1 MGTKQARRKQEE
13 LFYASERTETPG
25 HPFYEQLNRVLEDAK
40 FDTFCEERCRGFYH
54 AKVGRPSLAPGVYFR
69 LLLIGFFEGIGS
81 ERGIGWRVADSLSLR
96 RFLKYGLDEAT
107 PDHVTISRT
116 RRLLD
121 EATHQAV
128 FTFVLAEVARR
139 GMLKGKTI
147 GIDATTLEANA
158 AMRSIVRRDTGE
170 SYMEYLRRLATE
182 AGLDATDDGAVRRMD
197 RKRKKKT
204 SNEEWVN
211 PHDRDAEVTKMKNG
225 ATHLAYKA
233 EQAVDLDTGAIVAIT
248 TQGGAVGD
256 TSSVQETLPAAGL
269 AVAEQIATPTASGQY
284 KVHEQGLCEVVTDK
298 GYHSGASLLAVRE
311 MGVRSYVSVPQQPR
325 RKWKDK
331 AEQQAAV
338 YANQQRVEGDRG
350 KRLLRRRG
358 EFLERP
364 FAHQYETGGLRRVHV
379 RGRGNVAKR
388 VLLQAAAFNLAL
400 ILRSITKAGTPK
412 GLADLK
418 TKLLCALSRVLAA
431 LSPLHAPIPVS
442 VNVLSPIRACSLTRS
457 QNCPQLVTI
466 QPLPKMGVLTRAAR
480 VTDEKCEV

>member
-1 MGTKQARRKQEE
+1 MAMGTKQGRQKQED

-25 HPFYEQLNRVLEDAK
+25 HPFYEQLNGVLDQAK
-40 FDTFCEERCRGFYH
+40 FDTFCEERCRRFYH
-54 AKVGRPSLAPGVYFR
+54 TKLGRPSMPPGVYFR
-69 LLLIGFFEGIGS
+69 LLLIGFFEGIAS
-81 ERGIGWRVADSLSLR
+81 ERGICWRVADSLSLR
-96 RFLKYGLDEAT
+96 RFLNYGLGEAT
-107 PDHVTISRT
+107 PDHVTMSRT

-121 EATHQAV
+121 EAVHQAV
-128 FTFVLAEVARR
+128 FTFVLTEVARR
-139 GMLKGKTI
+139 GMLKGKTM

-170 SYMEYLRRLATE
+170 SYMEYLRGLAQQ
-182 AGLDATDDGAVRRMD
+182 AGIDSTDDAAVRRMD

-248 TQGGAVGD
+248 TQGGAV
-256 TSSVQETLPAAGL
+256 QETLPAAGF
-269 AVAEQIATPTASGQY
+269 AVAEQIATPTAKGQY
-284 KVHEQGLCEVVTDK
+284 KVHEQGMREVVTDK
-298 GYHSGASLLAVRE
+298 GYHSGASLAAMRE
-311 MGVRSYVSVPQQPR
+311 MGVRSYVSSPQQPR
-325 RKWKDK
+325 RNWKGK
-331 AEQQAAV
+331 AEQQAAA
-338 YANQQRVEGDRG
+338 YANQRRVEGERG

-379 RGRGNVAKR
+379 RGRSNVAKR

-418 TKLLCALSRVLAA
+418 TKLLYALSRVLAA
-431 LSPLHAPIPVS
+431 LSPPYAPIPVS
-442 VNVLSPIRACSLTRS
+442 VN
-457 QNCPQLVTI
+457 
-466 QPLPKMGVLTRAAR
+466 
-480 VTDEKCEV
+480 

>member
-1 MGTKQARRKQEE
+1 MAMGTKQARQKQEE
-13 LFYASERTETPG
+13 LFYASEQTEAPG
-25 HPFYEQLNRVLEDAK
+25 HPFYEQLNRVLEQAK
-40 FDTFCEERCRGFYH
+40 FDAFCEERCRGFYH
-54 AKVGRPSLAPGVYFR
+54 GKLGRPSLAPGVYFR
-69 LLLIGFFEGIGS
+69 LLLIGFFEGIAS

-96 RFLKYGLDEAT
+96 RFLKYGLSEAT

-128 FTFVLAEVARR
+128 FTWVLTEVARR

-158 AMRSIVRRDTGE
+158 AMRSIVRRDTGQ
-170 SYMEYLRRLATE
+170 SYMEYLRGLAQQ
-182 AGLDATDDGAVRRMD
+182 AGLDPTDDDAVRRMD

-204 SNEEWVN
+204 PNEEWVN
-211 PHDRDAEVTKMKNG
+211 LHDPDAEVSKMKNG

-256 TSSVQETLPAAGL
+256 TTSVQETLPAAGF
-269 AVAEQIATPTASGQY
+269 AVAEQIATATAKGQY
-284 KVHEQGLCEVVTDK
+284 KVHEQGLREVVTDK
-298 GYHSGASLLAVRE
+298 GYHSGASLAAMRT

-325 RKWKDK
+325 RNWKGK
-331 AEQQAAV
+331 AEEQAAV
-338 YANQQRVEGDRG
+338 YANRRRVEGERG

-364 FAHQYETGGLRRVHV
+364 FAHQYETGRLRRVHV
-379 RGRGNVAKR
+379 RGRKNVAKR

-400 ILRSITKAGTPK
+400 ILRSITKAGTPR

-418 TKLLCALSRVLAA
+418 TRLIGGLLRVLAA
-431 LSPLHAPIPVS
+431 LGPLCAPYTEPQKNISRFALNRQKRRSDSPKQWCRRKVGS
-442 VNVLSPIRACSLTRS
+442 DTGC
-457 QNCPQLVTI
+457 
-466 QPLPKMGVLTRAAR
+466 
-480 VTDEKCEV
+480 

>member
-1 MGTKQARRKQEE
+1 MAMGTKETRQKQED
-13 LFYASERTETPG
+13 LFYASEQAEAPG
-25 HPFYEQLNRVLEDAK
+25 HPFYQQLNAVLEKAQFDA
-40 FDTFCEERCRGFYH
+40 FCERQCGQFYH
-54 AKVGRPSLAPGVYFR
+54 AKLGRPSLAPGVYFR

-81 ERGIGWRVADSLSLR
+81 ERGIAWRVADSLSLR
-96 RFLKYGLDEAT
+96 RFLKYGLNEAT

-128 FTFVLAEVARR
+128 FTFVLTEVARR

-158 AMRSIVRRDTGE
+158 AMRAIVRRDTSE
-170 SYMEYLRRLATE
+170 NYMEYLRRLAKE
-182 AGLDATDDGAVRRMD
+182 AGIERSDEELRRAD
-197 RKRKKKT
+197 RKRKKKA
-204 SNEEWVN
+204 SNDDWVN
-211 PHDRDAEVTKMKNG
+211 PHDPDAEVTKMKDG

-248 TQGGAVGD
+248 THGGAAGD
-256 TSSVQETLPAAGL
+256 TTSVAETLPAAGQ
-269 AVAEQIATPTASGQY
+269 AVAGQIDTPTAQGQY

-298 GYHSGASLLAVRE
+298 GYHSGPGLAAMRE

-338 YANQQRVEGDRG
+338 YANKRRVEGERG
-350 KRLLRRRG
+350 KQLLRRRG

-379 RGRGNVAKR
+379 RGRSNVAKR
-388 VLLQAAAFNLAL
+388 ILVQAAAFNLAL
-400 ILRSITKAGTPK
+400 ILRSLTRAGTPR
-412 GLADLK
+412 GLADRNTALF
-418 TKLLCALSRVLAA
+418 CALWRLMAA
-431 LSPLHAPIPVS
+431 LLP
-442 VNVLSPIRACSLTRS
+442 
-457 QNCPQLVTI
+457 LVTRPRT
-466 QPLPKMGVLTRAAR
+466 QHGPTLRLDHHNTPKSAF
-480 VTDEKCEV
+480 